1 MNFSDWEWS
10 GTGRTERSRIR
21 VTSAQFFVGSFV
33 FLVLSGTLGLLV
45 LPGLYTGPRLGLVD
59 ALFTAASAVCV
70 TGLTVVDTATYFSA
84 FGQAWLATLIQFGGI
99 GILTLTTLVIIG
111 LGRRISL
118 NLERAGGGH
127 TTVLSHVSQ
136 RSLLAAVVRL
146 TVAIE
151 LVGASALWLLWR
163 ARLGDVGA
171 IWPAVFHSISAFCN
185 AGFSI
190 FTNSLMDFRSAPLT
204 LVTMSALI
212 VLGGLGFLVLVDV
225 GDRLLGAGRRRLTL
239 HSKVVLWSSVVL
251 LISGTMAF
259 LVFESPFDL
268 RELGLPDQIVNAWFM
283 STTARTAGFHTVDY
297 STASN
302 GSILLTLALMLI
314 GGAPGSTA
322 GGLKTTSVVLLFL
335 MLWSRLAGRGH
346 TSAFGRTIPRDTLER
361 AAGVVIAGFLVVAV
375 SVFLLLVLELPEHGE
390 LNRTHLVEM
399 VFEAHSAFGTVGL
412 SMGAT
417 PKLTAGGRL
426 LVTLLMFVGRVGP
439 LAFAVSLVNRR
450 RRTHEEFR
458 FAQEDVVVG

>member
-10 GTGRTERSRIR
+10 GTGRTDRSRFR

-33 FLVLSGTLGLLV
+33 FMVLSGTLGLLV

-111 LGRRISL
+111 LGRRVSL
-118 NLERAGGGH
+118 DLERAGGGH

-163 ARLGDVGA
+163 ERLGDVGA

-225 GDRLLGAGRRRLTL
+225 GDRLRGTDRRRLAL

-259 LVFESPFDL
+259 LVFESRFDL